1 MFYLKY
7 ESRNFKKYLFLCL
20 NMLAVQ
26 LTLLLLAFFIPE
38 VSPPEKVCIQVP
50 SRYIDPF
57 GFEMA
62 EIFLSK
68 GCVKRTLY

>member
-26 LTLLLLAFFIPE
+26 LTLLLLAFFIPK
-38 VSPPEKVCIQVP
+38 VNPPERVCIEVP
-50 SRYIDPF
+50 SRYSEHMIHLVLRLQKYF
-57 GFEMA
+57 WG
-62 EIFLSK
+62 
-68 GCVKRTLY
+68 TLY